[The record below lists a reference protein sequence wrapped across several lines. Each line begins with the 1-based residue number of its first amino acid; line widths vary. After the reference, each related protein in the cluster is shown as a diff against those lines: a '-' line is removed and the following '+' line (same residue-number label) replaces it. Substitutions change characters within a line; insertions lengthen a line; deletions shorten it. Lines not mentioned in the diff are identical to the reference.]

1 MADDNETGCPFK
13 VVGNSMTDKRG
24 RIVLAL
30 KGKGWVFSRYPDM
43 SETEKKALLAAW
55 DSFPEVKADGQAKD
69 FMGQPQSR
77 QEMEVYLNFK
87 DVGKG
92 DLCG

>member
-43 SETEKKALLAAW
+43 SETELPDVTIIEDTELT
-55 DSFPEVKADGQAKD
+55 AKPRTSWANPRA
-69 FMGQPQSR
+69 GR
-77 QEMEVYLNFK
+77 RWRIT
-87 DVGKG
+87 
-92 DLCG
+92 